1 MTELAGAD
9 WNRTAAKESCRRCET
24 TAPAVVRFR
33 SGLLYL
39 TARSAILD
47 DRAEQFPA
55 LAVELHHL
63 HLLVD
68 AVVGRR
74 GVGDHAGQRQAAG
87 DVLQIGRLLHDV
99 FAREVVAAL
108 LQDLQ

>member
-1 MTELAGAD
+1 MTELVCRTGPRRKKAAGAVR
-9 WNRTAAKESCRRCET
+9 NT
-24 TAPAVVRFR
+24 TPAVISVQ
-33 SGLLYL
+33 SGVLYL
-39 TARSAILD
+39 TAWSAILD

-74 GVGDHAGQRQAAG
+74 GVGDHAGQRQAA
-87 DVLQIGRLLHDV
+87 DEVLQAGRLLHDV
-99 FAREVVAAL
+99 FPR
-108 LQDLQ
+108 